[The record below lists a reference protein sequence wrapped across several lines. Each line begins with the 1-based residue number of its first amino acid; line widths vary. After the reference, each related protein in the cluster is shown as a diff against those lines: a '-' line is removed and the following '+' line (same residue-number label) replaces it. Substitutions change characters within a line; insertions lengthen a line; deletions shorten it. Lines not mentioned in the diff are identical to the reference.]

1 MHTLHTVS
9 CAFAMLGVKMERSQE
24 VEFVIE
30 SKFDS
35 ISQSSKPIPWVNMGK
50 SEHKIFIGG
59 EHFTTTT
66 AIVTN
71 FLKQFGSE
79 NKLLDLGTAN
89 GDLLIHIQKN
99 HGVPWSQLMGVSA
112 VDHRASSSTI
122 PDSSYRLLNIDQLDK
137 HLVSLGCC
145 SYGVIFSFATFYHL
159 VDPWYA
165 LKAVFKLLAP
175 GGLAVIAHL
184 PLEGCTQSA
193 DQNSYLSWNTQL
205 ADSGQ
210 GLVLLR
216 MLDSPG
222 NYLAVMRRTE
232 DENLLLPLSYTG
244 DIVSV
249 SSTYTYAMVTW
260 LHTNQDNMS
269 NKSGS
274 EHWISTVKS
283 MLEVPLQNL

>member
-1 MHTLHTVS
+1 MHTVS
-9 CAFAMLGVKMERSQE
+9 CAFAMLGVKMQRSQE
-24 VEFVIE
+24 VESVIE

-35 ISQSSKPIPWVNMGK
+35 LSQSSNPTPWVNMGK

-66 AIVTN
+66 AIVTH
-71 FLKQFGSE
+71 FLKQFGSK
-79 NKLLDLGTAN
+79 NKLLDLGTGN

-99 HGVPWSQLMGVSA
+99 HGIPWSQLMGVSA
-112 VDHRASSSTI
+112 VDHRTSSSTI

-137 HLVSLGCC
+137 HLDSLGCC

-165 LKAVFKLLAP
+165 LKAVFKLLSP

-205 ADSGQ
+205 ANSGQ
-210 GLVLLR
+210 DLVLLR

-222 NYLAVMRRTE
+222 NYLAIMRRTE
-232 DENLLLPLSYTG
+232 DENLSLPLSYTG

-260 LHTNQDNMS
+260 SHTNQDNVI
-269 NKSGS
+269 NESGS
-274 EHWISTVKS
+274 EHWMGTVKG
-283 MLEVPLQNL
+283 MLEVPLQKL

>member
-9 CAFAMLGVKMERSQE
+9 CAFVMLEVKMERSQE
-24 VEFVIE
+24 VESIIE
-30 SKFDS
+30 SKFAS
-35 ISQSSKPIPWVNMGK
+35 IFQSSKPIPWVNMGK

-66 AIVTN
+66 AIVTYI
-71 FLKQFGSE
+71 LKQFGSK

-89 GDLLIHIQKN
+89 GHLLIHIQKN

-112 VDHRASSSTI
+112 VDHRASSNTI

-137 HLVSLGCC
+137 HLDSLGCC
-145 SYGVIFSFATFYHL
+145 LNGVTFYHL

-232 DENLLLPLSYTG
+232 DETLLLPLSYTG
-244 DIVSV
+244 DVVSV
-249 SSTYTYAMVTW
+249 SSTYTYAIVTW

-283 MLEVPLQNL
+283 MLEVPLQKL